1 MRTKGA
7 AIGTATNWIFNF
19 MGISSPDISNL
30 DSLHG
35 EPVVEITPPGIQSLQ
50 WKFYI
55 IWTIF
60 NGAFVPIVYLFYPE
74 TADRS
79 LEDIDRMYRE
89 NPKLLVFRD
98 KAITSSK
105 RPMEYVQHEEEQ
117 VRRNSS
123 IDPTMLRRGSRI
135 KSPMTDNDDKD
146 YFEHNAVA
154 EEKV

>member
-1 MRTKGA
+1 M
-7 AIGTATNWIFNF
+7 
-19 MGISSPDISNL
+19 
-30 DSLHG
+30 
-35 EPVVEITPPGIQSLQ
+35 EITPPGIQSLE

-98 KAITSSK
+98 KTITSSR
-105 RPMEYVQHEEEQ
+105 RPMEYIQHEEEQ

-123 IDPTMLRRGSRI
+123 VDPAVLRRGSRV
-135 KSPMTDNDDKD
+135 KTPTNYNDNSDD
-146 YFEHNAVA
+146 FEHNGVD

>member
-1 MRTKGA
+1 M
-7 AIGTATNWIFNF
+7 
-19 MGISSPDISNL
+19 
-30 DSLHG
+30 
-35 EPVVEITPPGIQSLQ
+35 EITPPGIQSLRWQ
-50 WKFYI
+50 FYI
-55 IWTIF
+55 IWTVF

-98 KAITSSK
+98 KSITSSK
-105 RPMEYVQHEEEQ
+105 RPVEYVQHEQEQ

-123 IDPTMLRRGSRI
+123 VDAAELRRGSRI
-135 KSPMTDNDDKD
+135 TIPVNLNDDTE
-146 YFEHNAVA
+146 YFDHDVVDGRTD